1 MEGNNWKV
9 TEGNYFLFIYHGHG
23 CFSKHLFFGYS
34 NLRHD
39 FFFYFRTLLWIGLP
53 TFFILDKL
61 LAPFGSMLDE
71 IVLPFG
77 VKKEGKINKKKGK
90 TS

>member
-1 MEGNNWKV
+1 
-9 TEGNYFLFIYHGHG
+9 
-23 CFSKHLFFGYS
+23 
-34 NLRHD
+34 
-39 FFFYFRTLLWIGLP
+39 
-53 TFFILDKL
+53 
-61 LAPFGSMLDE
+61 MLDE